1 MTARGAIPV
10 GVEPRFMAS
19 VVDIACPFCEHVEG
33 VQKRDLDR
41 YYCPDCEREF
51 SLSDLV

>member
-1 MTARGAIPV
+1 
-10 GVEPRFMAS
+10 MAS
-19 VVDIACPFCEHVEG
+19 VVDIACPFCDRIEG

-51 SLSDLV
+51 SLADLA